1 MQIVDALNEDGLLRY
16 WGFSYGSVLG
26 ETVAAMYPD
35 RMDKV
40 VLDGVLNPRNYYRGY
55 DLQQLVDSDKTWDEF
70 FKGCVA
76 SPNAYALAQHGSTPE
91 ALKNKIYALLWRL
104 KYQPFAAG
112 SDVADI
118 IDYNLAKQAIS
129 GSMYNP
135 SSWPAL
141 AAALNGILTENLTAV
156 PALEAIL
163 AQSTIFPSNGYES
176 GQGIRASDVSLRTN
190 NLTTLYPL
198 IQKAFGISELLG
210 DYLVSPA
217 LHYAQWRFKAK
228 GGYQGAFCDVRT
240 RNPVL
245 FVGNTFDPLTPLIS
259 ARNASAGFVGSVVLE
274 HGGHGV
280 STPFISPCGKR
291 KAYANSTPHSP
302 NPPSAPRKPS
312 ARISS
317 MGPCRRRTRGA
328 SLCFR
333 CLGMGRWRRRLRR
346 L

>member
-55 DLQQLVDSDKTWDEF
+55 DLQQLVDTDKTWDEF

-76 SPNAYALAQHGSTPE
+76 SPEACALAQHGSTPE
-91 ALKNKIYALLWRL
+91 DLKNKVYELLWRL

-118 IDYNLAKQAIS
+118 IDYTLVKQAIS
-129 GSMYNP
+129 GSIYSP
-135 SSWPAL
+135 SFWPPL
-141 AAALNGILTENLTAV
+141 AAAFDGLLTGNLTAV
-156 PALEAIL
+156 IDLELVL
-163 AQSTIFPSNGYES
+163 AQSTIFPSYGYES

-190 NLTTLYPL
+190 NLTSLYPL
-198 IQKAFGISELLG
+198 IEKAFGLSELLG

-217 LHYAQWRFKAK
+217 LHYAQWRFNAK
-228 GGYQGAFCDVRT
+228 GGYKGDFCDIQT
-240 RNPVL
+240 KNPLL

-259 ARNASAGFVGSVVLE
+259 AHNASANFPGSVVLE

-280 STPFISPCGKR
+280 RPSYPLIPSSIPTQQSR
-291 KAYANSTPHSP
+291 KKHD
-302 NPPSAPRKPS
+302 
-312 ARISS
+312 
-317 MGPCRRRTRGA
+317 
-328 SLCFR
+328 
-333 CLGMGRWRRRLRR
+333 
-346 L
+346 